1 MNMEIKK
8 IRNEYDEIK
17 RMLNKIRQI
26 RLINKAND
34 YGILSEQLDDIDS
47 SGENNIY
54 DESDQNKKQDIFV
67 INDVDVKIHSEDSE
81 DLVLNDEEKQKI
93 SQLIDDFRKEV
104 SELVEF
110 GRLDIYDENAK
121 LDGKIIDINL
131 IFSLST
137 GNDTGLY
144 ISNPSMLKIDDNSS
158 NIINKLRAFE
168 SKYVNTLND
177 LLINRRST

>member
-1 MNMEIKK
+1 MAIKK

-17 RMLNKIRQI
+17 GMLNKIRQI
-26 RLINKAND
+26 QLINKANE
-34 YGILSEQLDDIDS
+34 YGVLSEQEENSSQSDDIYGDS
-47 SGENNIY
+47 S
-54 DESDQNKKQDIFV
+54 QNEKHDVFV
-67 INDVDVKIHSEDSE
+67 INDVDVQIHSEDSE
-81 DLVLNDEEKQKI
+81 DLALSDEEKQKI

-104 SELVEF
+104 SEMTEF

-131 IFSLST
+131 IFSLTT

-144 ISNPSMLKIDDNSS
+144 ISNPSMLKIDDNSFD
-158 NIINKLRAFE
+158 ILNKLRAFE

-177 LLINRRST
+177 LLINRQAT